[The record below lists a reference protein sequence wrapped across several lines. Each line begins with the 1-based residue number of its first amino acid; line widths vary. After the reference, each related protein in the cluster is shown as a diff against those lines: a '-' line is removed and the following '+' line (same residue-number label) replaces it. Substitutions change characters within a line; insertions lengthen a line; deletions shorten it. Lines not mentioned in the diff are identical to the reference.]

1 MIRYYLPYLYEYG
14 LNTDQIKENPESSY
28 SELIIW
34 ETCRIA
40 RTKSVPVHIMDWGG
54 EIITE
59 QTDPYYALLKDEFG
73 YSKILYDNLQAD
85 SISSGGRVLATNG
98 TVNIDNKI
106 DIIFVS
112 IFMC

>member
-1 MIRYYLPYLYEYG
+1 MLFRSG

-40 RTKSVPVHIMDWGG
+40 RAKNVPVHIVDRGG
-54 EIITE
+54 ETITE
-59 QTDPYYALLKDEFG
+59 QTDPYYVMLKDEFK
-73 YSKILYDNLQAD
+73 YPKILYDNLQAD
-85 SISSGGRVLATNG
+85 SVSSGGRILVTNG
-98 TVNIDNKI
+98 AVNTDKKI
-106 DIIFVS
+106 DIVFVS